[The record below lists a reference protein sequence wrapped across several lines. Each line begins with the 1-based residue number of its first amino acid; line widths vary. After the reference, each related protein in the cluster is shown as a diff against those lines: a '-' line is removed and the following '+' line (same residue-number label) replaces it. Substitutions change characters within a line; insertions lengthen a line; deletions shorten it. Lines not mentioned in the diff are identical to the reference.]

1 MNMSTKRPFDNIK
14 QYEEIKLILLIMVL
28 IVWMYGKD
36 GKTNTLKNSCSK
48 HQQALF
54 FAPTAHFDKI
64 IRKRMSR

>member
-1 MNMSTKRPFDNIK
+1 MYPVSTKHLWQHQTIRGNQANADDDRIGV
-14 QYEEIKLILLIMVL
+14 YE
-28 IVWMYGKD
+28 KD

-54 FAPTAHFDKI
+54 FAPTAYFDKI